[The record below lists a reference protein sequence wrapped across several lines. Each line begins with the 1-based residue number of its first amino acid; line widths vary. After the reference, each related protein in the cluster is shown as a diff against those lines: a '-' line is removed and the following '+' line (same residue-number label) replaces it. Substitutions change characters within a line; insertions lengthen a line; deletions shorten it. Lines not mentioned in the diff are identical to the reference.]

1 MDRCRILNNISM
13 LGSRERGM
21 SAFASP
27 IKYIRDGRQV
37 KGIIAFIG
45 VGTLD
50 PSAAQRSLSPCR
62 QYPCQHCDQKACQVY
77 PLSAAGNN
85 RAKPKR
91 SFAGVCRPGDK
102 RPHLPGDN

>member
-13 LGSRERGM
+13 LGSRERENTRN
-21 SAFASP
+21 ACP

-37 KGIIAFIG
+37 KGIIAFID
-45 VGTLD
+45 VGTVD

-77 PLSAAGNN
+77 PLSAVGKMC
-85 RAKPKR
+85 AKPKR
-91 SFAGVCRPGDK
+91 SFAGDYRPEDK